1 MKRLKV
7 LDNKKLRIT
16 EELEDGTVIAR
27 NTYKGVLI
35 GDVPHEYT
43 AWFNYKGLTYI
54 LY

>member
-7 LDNKKLRIT
+7 LENKKLRIT
-16 EELEDGTVIAR
+16 EDTVDESIVIKK
-27 NTYKGVLI
+27 TYKGVLI
-35 GDVPHEYT
+35 GDIPNEYT

>member
-7 LDNKKLRIT
+7 LENKKLRIT
-16 EELEDGTVIAR
+16 VDESIVIKK
-27 NTYKGVLI
+27 TYKGVLI
-35 GDVPHEYT
+35 GDIPNEYT

>member
-16 EELEDGTVIAR
+16 EELEDGNVTKTVH
-27 NTYKGVLI
+27 KGVLI
-35 GDVPHEYT
+35 GNVPHEYT